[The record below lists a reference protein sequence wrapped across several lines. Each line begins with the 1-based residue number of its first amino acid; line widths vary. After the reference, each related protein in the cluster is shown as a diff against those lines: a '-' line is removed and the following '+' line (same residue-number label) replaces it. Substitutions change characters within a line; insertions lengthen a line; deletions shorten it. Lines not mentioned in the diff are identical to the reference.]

1 MCTNGL
7 NWMFLSEQYFSY
19 TLHWISYIWNTLIIS
34 VWLFYRERRGL
45 LQHEVGAPEAGRCLM
60 SGCINK
66 IEHFHPSCC
75 WTGSFRPSYPAQGIL
90 LKQRHFQG
98 GDPDITSVEI
108 NHDWILSS
116 TNTHSMPLSFSHWPL
131 WKRFRNCYF
140 TTPHPLIVSSVQP
153 LLIQKILMIA

>member
-1 MCTNGL
+1 
-7 NWMFLSEQYFSY
+7 MFLSEQYFSY
-19 TLHWISYIWNTLIIS
+19 TVHWITYIWNTLVIS
-34 VWLFYRERRGL
+34 VGPSRRERRGL
-45 LQHEVGAPEAGRCLM
+45 LQHEVGAPETGRCLM

-116 TNTHSMPLSFSHWPL
+116 TNTHSMPLSLPL
-131 WKRFRNCYF
+131 TSEKGFEIVISQ
-140 TTPHPLIVSSVQP
+140 PLI
-153 LLIQKILMIA
+153 LLSCQATNPYLFRKFSW